1 MTILILGGAGRTGA
15 RIHHRLTTRGVPTQ
29 LAARA
34 CLERHFSEHFLTGP
48 VRRGRLQLP
57 APDMPEAFGDLD
69 DVADAAVLALM
80 RTTPEDSTYELSG
93 PELLTFTDVAAVL
106 TQACG
111 RNVVLEVVD
120 VPTFVADLATDG
132 IPAEEAESLGHLFTE
147 ILDGRN
153 ASLGDGIEQLL
164 GRPASSFSSYA
175 RAAAKTG
182 VWA

>member
-15 RIHHRLTTRGVPTQ
+15 RIHHRLTTRGVPTH

-34 CLERHFSEHFLTGP
+34 GLERLVLLSG
-48 VRRGRLQLP
+48 RGRLQLP
-57 APDMPEAFGDLD
+57 APDMPEAFVDLD

-111 RNVVLEVVD
+111 RNVVPEVVD

-132 IPAEEAESLGHLFTE
+132 IPAEEAEPLGHLFTE